1 MRTIAIDGLPACLNP
16 DPDSRLT
23 SIVKVVRLSSSP
35 FFPKSLKDKSMENFY
50 FIGVNVSKKKLDFCV
65 MFEGKVVHEEET
77 ANHQSAI
84 MSLLH
89 HFEEDYGID
98 NTRMPVC
105 AEHTGQYTFP
115 LACACK
121 TVECKLWLENAA
133 EIKYSSGVQG
143 G

>member
-1 MRTIAIDGLPACLNP
+1 
-16 DPDSRLT
+16 
-23 SIVKVVRLSSSP
+23 
-35 FFPKSLKDKSMENFY
+35 MENFY
-50 FIGVNVSKKKLDFCV
+50 FTGVDVSKKKLDFCV

-98 NTRMPVC
+98 NT
-105 AEHTGQYTFP
+105 GQYTFP

-143 G
+143 GVRMTRWMPSVLLSMPADFRIRYAITSIPQRILKG

>member
-1 MRTIAIDGLPACLNP
+1 MKQRKNAESEPVRIKKFARFIAISGLPACLNP

-84 MSLLH
+84 ML
-89 HFEEDYGID
+89 
-98 NTRMPVC
+98 
-105 AEHTGQYTFP
+105 
-115 LACACK
+115 
-121 TVECKLWLENAA
+121 
-133 EIKYSSGVQG
+133 
-143 G
+143 

>member
-1 MRTIAIDGLPACLNP
+1 
-16 DPDSRLT
+16 
-23 SIVKVVRLSSSP
+23 
-35 FFPKSLKDKSMENFY
+35 MENFY

-143 G
+143 GGG

>member
-1 MRTIAIDGLPACLNP
+1 
-16 DPDSRLT
+16 
-23 SIVKVVRLSSSP
+23 
-35 FFPKSLKDKSMENFY
+35 MENFY

-98 NTRMPVC
+98 RKSV
-105 AEHTGQYTFP
+105 
-115 LACACK
+115 
-121 TVECKLWLENAA
+121 V
-133 EIKYSSGVQG
+133 
-143 G
+143 